1 MEIAEF
7 IVFLTTK
14 NIFTTY
20 VSICY
25 DKIKFGFKSQ
35 NLCLIPTTQGAACGF
50 RKDEKLMDKSMET
63 YKEATQTIIHFTN
76 CPYQVFTSEHT
87 ADEVEKAY
95 HTAAERGRKEG
106 FTPLLVISSDTLA
119 ESLEYLEKDS
129 YSKEKVMQQPH
140 MDVEKMLKEQYEDMV
155 ESYQEMEEDELR
167 DTWYAQTGEEMEEEF
182 GETINEF
189 SSIESFT
196 DDSINETILLEIPVK
211 NPWEVIAWVP
221 MGGWNEC
228 PAAEEMM
235 EVCRYWYT
243 KYGAVPALVSSDTL
257 EFVLE
262 EPVAD
267 EEMALQA
274 AKEHFAFCSDRVFQG
289 TETETITELA
299 SCISKSKYWFFW
311 WD

>member
-1 MEIAEF
+1 MGNPAENY
-7 IVFLTTK
+7 TESTK
-14 NIFTTY
+14 
-20 VSICY
+20 
-25 DKIKFGFKSQ
+25 KI
-35 NLCLIPTTQGAACGF
+35 LACI
-50 RKDEKLMDKSMET
+50 D
-63 YKEATQTIIHFTN
+63 
-76 CPYQVFTSEHT
+76 CPYQIFTSENT
-87 ADEVEKAY
+87 AEDVAQSY
-95 HTAAERGRKEG
+95 HDAARRGKEEG
-106 FTPLLVISSDTLA
+106 FTPLLVVSSDTLA
-119 ESLEYLEKDS
+119 ETLEYLAKDS
-129 YSKEKVMQQPH
+129 YSREKVIGQPH
-140 MDVEKMLKEQYEDMV
+140 MDVEKMLMEQYEEMI
-155 ESYQEMEEDELR
+155 ESWQEADEEEIRENWL
-167 DTWYAQTGEEMEEEF
+167 AQTGEELEDSFEEF
-182 GETINEF
+182 GEEINEF

-196 DDSINETILLEIPVK
+196 DDGINETILMEIPVK

-235 EVCRYWYT
+235 EVSRYWNQ

-289 TETETITELA
+289 TETETMAELA